1 MVCGQDLTYF
11 PTNRSADCYYC
22 GNAFQANALCSNGH
36 YVCDQC
42 HAFDALEVIRTVC
55 VQAPDSDMIDLL
67 LRIRKHGAIPM
78 HGPEHHSLVPGI
90 ILSVY
95 KNVGGPISDEGIL
108 TGIER
113 GRSVAGGACSF
124 LGICGAAAGVGIAFA
139 IIIGATPYSGRER
152 QLVMKVTKEVME
164 KIAAFEAPRCCQREC
179 WTALKAASVLSEKH
193 LSIHLPAEQGITCT
207 QYRSNKEC
215 IGRECPLWLDA

>member
-1 MVCGQDLTYF
+1 
-11 PTNRSADCYYC
+11 
-22 GNAFQANALCSNGH
+22 
-36 YVCDQC
+36 
-42 HAFDALEVIRTVC
+42 
-55 VQAPDSDMIDLL
+55 MIDLF

-78 HGPEHHSLVPGI
+78 HGPEYHSLVPGI

-95 KNVGGPISDEGIL
+95 KNLGGPISDEGIL

-164 KIAAFEAPRCCQREC
+164 KIAAYEAPRCCQREC

-215 IGRECPLWLDA
+215 IGGECVLWHDA